1 MIPRMLHRCV
11 RLVHDSQRSLV
22 CVLTYARARTPQTLQ
37 VFVLSPGG
45 GLEAHVRKDT
55 TQAAAAASEQ
65 SWDRVLVLSN
75 MDVDEAALQLLMEAA
90 LAGLK
95 QAAAPSTAEDDDKSN
110 SKQASNET
118 ESEQADLN
126 TSKKLA
132 KSLETASKSIESLA
146 ASTLKAHGEQSLK
159 STHAVQSIEL
169 NQNPSIGQGKGKSMK
184 LIVQIA
190 HLTAGHSLL
199 RLHLDNNN
207 IEDEGIRVLADA
219 FTKDRFA
226 PHLQILW
233 LNKNCITD
241 VGADVFGEALENSL
255 NQLIEICLA
264 R

>member
-1 MIPRMLHRCV
+1 
-11 RLVHDSQRSLV
+11 
-22 CVLTYARARTPQTLQ
+22 
-37 VFVLSPGG
+37 
-45 GLEAHVRKDT
+45 
-55 TQAAAAASEQ
+55 
-65 SWDRVLVLSN
+65 
-75 MDVDEAALQLLMEAA
+75 MDVDVAALELLMEAA

-95 QAAAPSTAEDDDKSN
+95 QAAAPSKDDDSSATADQTVPGSSN
-110 SKQASNET
+110 SKQPSNET
-118 ESEQADLN
+118 ESKQADLN

-233 LNKNCITD
+233 LNKNCILTW
-241 VGADVFGEALENSL
+241 ALMFS
-255 NQLIEICLA
+255 A
-264 R
+264 KPSKTH

>member
-1 MIPRMLHRCV
+1 M
-11 RLVHDSQRSLV
+11 
-22 CVLTYARARTPQTLQ
+22 
-37 VFVLSPGG
+37 LSPGG

-95 QAAAPSTAEDDDKSN
+95 QAAAPSKDDDNSATTDQTVPGSSN
-110 SKQASNET
+110 SKQPSNET
-118 ESEQADLN
+118 ESKQADLN
-126 TSKKLA
+126 TSKKVA

-146 ASTLKAHGEQSLK
+146 ASTITAHGEQSLQGM
-159 STHAVQSIEL
+159 HAVQSIEL
-169 NQNPSIGQGKGKSMK
+169 NQNPSIGRGKGKSMK

-255 NQLIEICLA
+255 IHLIEICLA

>member
-1 MIPRMLHRCV
+1 
-11 RLVHDSQRSLV
+11 
-22 CVLTYARARTPQTLQ
+22 VLR
-37 VFVLSPGG
+37 PGG
-45 GLEAHVRKDT
+45 GLEAHVRKDR

-65 SWDRVLVLSN
+65 AWDRVLVLSN
-75 MDVDEAALQLLMEAA
+75 MDVDVAALELLMEAA

-95 QAAAPSTAEDDDKSN
+95 QAAAPSKDDDN
-110 SKQASNET
+110 SATTDQTVPGSINGKQPSNET
-118 ESEQADLN
+118 ESKQADLN
-126 TSKKLA
+126 TSKKVA
-132 KSLETASKSIESLA
+132 KSLETASKSIEHLA

-233 LNKNCITD
+233 LNENCITD

-255 NQLIEICLA
+255 IHLIEICLA

>member
-1 MIPRMLHRCV
+1 
-11 RLVHDSQRSLV
+11 
-22 CVLTYARARTPQTLQ
+22 
-37 VFVLSPGG
+37 
-45 GLEAHVRKDT
+45 
-55 TQAAAAASEQ
+55 
-65 SWDRVLVLSN
+65 
-75 MDVDEAALQLLMEAA
+75 MDVDVAALELLMEAA

-95 QAAAPSTAEDDDKSN
+95 QAAAPSKDDDNIATTDQTVPGSSN
-110 SKQASNET
+110 SKQPSNDT
-118 ESEQADLN
+118 ESKQADMN
-126 TSKKLA
+126 TSKKVA

-219 FTKDRFA
+219 FSKDRFA

-233 LNKNCITD
+233 LNENCITD

-255 NQLIEICLA
+255 IHLIEICLA